1 MKISRAET
9 SETRRLLWLPILA
22 GAMLATIGAQP
33 ALAQRDEQR
42 FQNEERFQNAQRWEE
57 RRDERWV
64 PPGQAK
70 RHYRP
75 THYGYY
81 ETPRYVYAPPP
92 VVYAP
97 PSGLEFVFPLT
108 FR

>member
-1 MKISRAET
+1 MKISRAGT
-9 SETRRLLWLPILA
+9 NATRRLLWQPILA

-33 ALAQRDEQR
+33 ALAQHDQR
-42 FQNEERFQNAQRWEE
+42 SEVRHDD
-57 RRDERWV
+57 RRI
-64 PPGQAK
+64 PPRHAK
-70 RHYRP
+70 QQYRP
-75 THYGYY
+75 SHYGYY
-81 ETPRYVYAPPP
+81 EAPRYVYAPPP